1 VTDASAPYH
10 AEIGAAIRARDP
22 ERARQ
27 AMIEHLS
34 VASRFYGE
42 DYETSLERLAQ
53 RHLSRLLE
61 PGVTLD
67 ALLAGGNGR

>member
-1 VTDASAPYH
+1 
-10 AEIGAAIRARDP
+10 
-22 ERARQ
+22 
-27 AMIEHLS
+27 MIEHLS

-42 DYETSLERLAQ
+42 DYETSLESLAR